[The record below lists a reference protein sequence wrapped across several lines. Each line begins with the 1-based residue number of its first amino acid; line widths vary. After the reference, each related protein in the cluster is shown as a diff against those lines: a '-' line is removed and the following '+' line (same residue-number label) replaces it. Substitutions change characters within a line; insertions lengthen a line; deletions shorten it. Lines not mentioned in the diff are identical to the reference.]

1 MNHNTA
7 RQEVLAQIT
16 GRSVASIRHMQAHG
30 YAPWDDAE
38 FEPGKHRRYSAQ
50 HALALVLAE
59 GLTKQG
65 VSNEDASEF
74 VQAHGS
80 HATRFLDQVER
91 GQTGEQEFV
100 AAFYSAEEDSLTG
113 QRWTK
118 LVNAGGTAEEVL
130 ASVASTLARVGLTRE
145 TRNGRSTERTI
156 AGPHLAI
163 VSIQETYR
171 LLKQRA
177 EVAGFGID
185 GRRIYKLE
193 QGEQ

>member
-7 RQEVLAQIT
+7 RQEVLGLIT

-30 YAPWDDAE
+30 YAPWNDAE

-50 HALALVLAE
+50 HALALLLAE
-59 GLTKQG
+59 ILTKQG

-74 VQAHGS
+74 VQAHCS
-80 HATRFLDQVER
+80 HATRFLDRVER
-91 GQTGEQEFV
+91 GETGEQEFV

-113 QRWTK
+113 LRWTK

-145 TRNGRSTERTI
+145 TRNGRTTERTI
-156 AGPHLAI
+156 AGPR
-163 VSIQETYR
+163 VSVASIPEAYR

-177 EVAGFGID
+177 EAEGYGID